1 MSDQYPF
8 IENDNYKSEN
18 VLDTTV
24 LVEDGV
30 VWDQEEVQ
38 ISLNYSNDEEET
50 LTEQND
56 DNYLTANET
65 GNDTHY
71 FSVLENTT
79 EANLNDLSEIAIA
92 YNEADNSE
100 IGEDQPTV
108 RSICTIGGQPEI
120 YRIEGSDDLYAF
132 EITCDQEGNVQK
144 LRYKLRLNENGEY
157 ESVMDSIE
165 VVPFE
170 SELEGLP
177 SQEEHLED
185 ENSLGNVRVVVK
197 QEMPQEQLEQETILP
212 DIPQTAEESG
222 DELHVNEEEEELS
235 HESLNTIE
243 ETKAGILDQNLLPI
257 HKMET
262 LEETHAALDGTLIEN
277 EMSHEM
283 LSATSNEL
291 VPCTHNGDISSSISS
306 MAEDTENLTQFC
318 AISNQNS
325 SHDNEDI
332 EEVHKQPSYEQILMV
347 ESHAC
352 EEEDH
357 NEISQSNI
365 KHAAQQF
372 ISELDENSHDTMQ
385 SAHSEESEEH
395 NMHNAE
401 YFEDPNETESDTDD
415 YHIVEG
421 VHVTADTETH
431 EETSHVIETFLQKES
446 AVQPQILKIQQQIPV
461 LQSTIQEDKLKEMVN
476 NNFHKAN
483 KAFTYYVV
491 KHPEKE
497 NVATITEH
505 SVTNKLIK
513 ANPRSVLKSSY
524 LFYEQKKEKEKPIVQ
539 KIEKKVLKNKEAM
552 QARVFHNFIAKTTIV
567 HAPVRQQRLPRKQ
580 TIKPVER
587 ADEEIIVQEVVV
599 SSNGFIET
607 SEDGVVKSKVPLKP
621 TEIVQL
627 SDSDDDY
634 DPKREHKKKKKYK
647 RRKSKIPEIIISD
660 SEEEEEEEDTSDEN
674 VVHIDLSAD
683 SEEDNE
689 KDKNQQTEEEELPGT
704 RKLRRSLRKSSVAEQ
719 DFTPNS
725 SQNASTESSEVS
737 TKKKR
742 GRPPKRRNSN
752 SNNDNSIT
760 STTDTSSS
768 SSKKQRRNTKD
779 SLESNES
786 NENKSEELPPTAADS
801 EIQDIKTKWKC
812 SKCPKTFPSQ
822 GSLKSHM
829 QYHTFHEPSSRAV
842 RQTVNKQEG
851 NTFKKPETAA
861 PKIKYEC
868 SRCGETFKNNILL
881 SRHLKAHETSSK
893 SLECS
898 ICKKI
903 FADRAQLINHKRT
916 HVKEQ
921 MFKTTTLPKHSPPKN
936 TKKSPK
942 KSGQFKC
949 DYCTKIF
956 TSLSLMNSHVRTH
969 KQYTCSTCSSNFIS
983 KLALEEHIRLK
994 CVKQSKPKSPVQR
1007 LSLKTRKTFLAPPS
1021 RISKRISLRRSA
1033 GKSKPPTS
1041 KSASS
1046 SSDKE
1051 KKDVSASL
1059 PCDSCPMKFT
1069 THKALFSHKVVKH
1082 GLKTPDKSIT
1092 VASSKRKALHK
1103 ESGIHSSVP
1112 AGERLRSAYAN
1123 VRTKLDM

>member
-1 MSDQYPF
+1 MVF
-8 IENDNYKSEN
+8 
-18 VLDTTV
+18 VL
-24 LVEDGV
+24 
-30 VWDQEEVQ
+30 
-38 ISLNYSNDEEET
+38 
-50 LTEQND
+50 
-56 DNYLTANET
+56 
-65 GNDTHY
+65 
-71 FSVLENTT
+71 
-79 EANLNDLSEIAIA
+79 
-92 YNEADNSE
+92 
-100 IGEDQPTV
+100 
-108 RSICTIGGQPEI
+108 
-120 YRIEGSDDLYAF
+120 
-132 EITCDQEGNVQK
+132 
-144 LRYKLRLNENGEY
+144 
-157 ESVMDSIE
+157 
-165 VVPFE
+165 
-170 SELEGLP
+170 
-177 SQEEHLED
+177 
-185 ENSLGNVRVVVK
+185 
-197 QEMPQEQLEQETILP
+197 
-212 DIPQTAEESG
+212 
-222 DELHVNEEEEELS
+222 
-235 HESLNTIE
+235 
-243 ETKAGILDQNLLPI
+243 GILDQNLLPV

-277 EMSHEM
+277 DIPREM

-291 VPCTHNGDISSSISS
+291 VQCTHNGDISSSISS
-306 MAEDTENLTQFC
+306 IAEDTENLTQFC

-325 SHDNEDI
+325 SHEGEDI
-332 EEVHKQPSYEQILMV
+332 EEEEEEEVVHKQPSYEQILMV

-357 NEISQSNI
+357 NEISQTNM
-365 KHAAQQF
+365 KHTAQQF
-372 ISELDENSHDTMQ
+372 ISELDENSQDTMQ
-385 SAHSEESEEH
+385 SVASEESEEH
-395 NMHNAE
+395 NIHNAE

-421 VHVTADTETH
+421 VHVTADTEAH
-431 EETSHVIETFLQKES
+431 EETSHIIETFLQKETT
-446 AVQPQILKIQQQIPV
+446 VQPQILKIQQQIPM

-476 NNFHKAN
+476 NNFNKAN

-505 SVTNKLIK
+505 PITNKLIK

-524 LFYEQKKEKEKPIVQ
+524 LYYEQKKEKEKPVVQ
-539 KIEKKVLKNKEAM
+539 KIEKKILKNKEAM

-567 HAPVRQQRLPRKQ
+567 HAPIRQQRLPRKQ

-607 SEDGVVKSKVPLKP
+607 SEDGVIKSKVPLKP

-627 SDSDDDY
+627 IDSDDDY

-660 SEEEEEEEDTSDEN
+660 SEEEGTSDEN
-674 VVHIDLSAD
+674 VVQIDLSAD
-683 SEEDNE
+683 SEDENE
-689 KDKNQQTEEEELPGT
+689 KDKNEQSGEEELLDT
-704 RKLRRSLRKSSVAEQ
+704 RKLRRSLRKSSAAEQ
-719 DFTPNS
+719 DSTLNS
-725 SQNASTESSEVS
+725 SQNASTESSECS

-752 SNNDNSIT
+752 SNNDNST
-760 STTDTSSS
+760 STADTSSS

-786 NENKSEELPPTAADS
+786 TKNKSDEPTSTAVES

-829 QYHTFHEPSSRAV
+829 QYHTFHEPSSRTV
-842 RQTVNKQEG
+842 RQIVNKQEG
-851 NTFKKPETAA
+851 STFKKPETTA
-861 PKIKYEC
+861 PKNKYEC
-868 SRCGETFKNNILL
+868 TRCGDTFKNNILL

-921 MFKTTTLPKHSPPKN
+921 MFKTTTLPKHSPPKS
-936 TKKSPK
+936 TKRSPK

-956 TSLSLMNSHVRTH
+956 TSLSLLNSHVRTH
-969 KQYTCSTCSSNFIS
+969 KQFTCSTCLSNFIS

-994 CVKQSKPKSPVQR
+994 CVKQSKPKSPVR
-1007 LSLKTRKTFLAPPS
+1007 GVSLKTRKSFLAPPS

-1033 GKSKPPTS
+1033 GKSNSTAS

-1046 SSDKE
+1046 SSDKD
-1051 KKDVSASL
+1051 KKDVSASFQ
-1059 PCDSCPMKFT
+1059 CDSCPMKFT

-1082 GLKTPDKSIT
+1082 GLSTPDKSVII
-1092 VASSKRKALHK
+1092 ASSKRKLLHK
-1103 ESGIHSSVP
+1103 ESGMHSSVP
-1112 AGERLRSAYAN
+1112 AGERLRSAYAS